1 LTSGGKGWIK
11 AYLNYPLR
19 RFKIM
24 TIKDQLNAD
33 LKEAMKSGD
42 KTRLETIRLLRSAI
56 KYAEIEVGHELDD
69 EGLLDIIGKQAKQRR
84 DAIVEFEKG
93 GRTDL
98 VEKEIA
104 ELAILEQYLPAQMSE
119 DEVREKVQA
128 IITALGV
135 TDLKGLGQ
143 VMKQAMTELKGQ
155 ADGKIVNQIARQLL
169 TH

>member
-1 LTSGGKGWIK
+1 
-11 AYLNYPLR
+11 
-19 RFKIM
+19 M

-56 KYAEIEVGHELDD
+56 KYAEIEIGHELSD
-69 EGLLDIIGKQAKQRR
+69 EGLLDVIGKQAKQRR
-84 DAIVEFEKG
+84 DSIGEFEKA

-98 VEKEIA
+98 VEKETS

-119 DEVREKVQA
+119 DEIREKIQA
-128 IITALGV
+128 IITALDV
-135 TDLKGLGQ
+135 TDLKGIGQ
-143 VMKQAMTELKGQ
+143 VMKQAMAELKGQ
-155 ADGKIVNQIARQLL
+155 ADGKVVNQIARQLL

>member
-1 LTSGGKGWIK
+1 
-11 AYLNYPLR
+11 
-19 RFKIM
+19 
-24 TIKDQLNAD
+24 
-33 LKEAMKSGD
+33 MKSGD